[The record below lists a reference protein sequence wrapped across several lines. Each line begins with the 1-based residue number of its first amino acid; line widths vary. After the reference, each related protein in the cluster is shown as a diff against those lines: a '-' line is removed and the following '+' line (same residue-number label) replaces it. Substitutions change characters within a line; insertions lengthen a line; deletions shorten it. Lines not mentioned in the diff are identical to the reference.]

1 MLELDASVAPGRLS
15 SLYPVEMPNPPLI
28 FLCAAAA
35 VCAAAIQNTA
45 MPLLTADTAYRG
57 ALRPLDQAG
66 SFAANLAAI
75 SGIIALGFALLG
87 LAKRVTWVG
96 LPRRFSLA
104 AFSGIFL
111 ASMTVAVLFD
121 RQRTTTQGV
130 LFAFGAASVL
140 TSLLHGIAFRAGR
153 GAAVRVLAASATIM
167 AASALCAQLL
177 QLWSETTLSAWHL
190 SALNMTRTVGEVAYL
205 AVLIS
210 AAFVALPEPGSRAGN
225 LGRTLGGV
233 ALVAAIAA
241 LVVAERALGKDYA
254 LLLYQSQRVSAWID
268 TVPALY
274 ALPLAMGFAGS
285 IAGLVGGDAHQR
297 QGACGLL
304 LLLSSGYAP
313 PAPGRLLTL
322 TLGLAL
328 LASVIITRAIDT
340 FNRQQSPATAP

>member
-1 MLELDASVAPGRLS
+1 M
-15 SLYPVEMPNPPLI
+15 PLI
-28 FLCAAAA
+28 
-35 VCAAAIQNTA
+35 
-45 MPLLTADTAYRG
+45 TADTAYRA
-57 ALRPLDQAG
+57 ALPPLDQAG

-87 LAKRVTWVG
+87 LARRVTWVG
-96 LPRRFSLA
+96 LFRRFSLA

-121 RQRTTTQGV
+121 RQRTTTYGV

-153 GAAVRVLAASATIM
+153 GIAVRTLAANATIM
-167 AASALCAQLL
+167 AASSLCAQLL

-190 SALNMTRTVGEVAYL
+190 SALNITRTIGEVAYL
-205 AVLIS
+205 AVLVS
-210 AAFVALPEPGSRAGN
+210 AAFVTLPEAGTRAAGI
-225 LGRTLGGV
+225 GRKLGGI
-233 ALVAAIAA
+233 ALVAGMAGLII
-241 LVVAERALGKDYA
+241 AERALGKDYA
-254 LLLYQSQRVSAWID
+254 LVLYQNQRVSTWID
-268 TVPALY
+268 TLPSLY
-274 ALPLAMGFAGS
+274 SLPLAIALAGCV
-285 IAGLVGGDAHQR
+285 AGLVGGDAQKR

-328 LASVIITRAIDT
+328 LASVIIGRAIEAY
-340 FNRQQSPATAP
+340 NRQAAGLPTKAPQAT

>member
-1 MLELDASVAPGRLS
+1 
-15 SLYPVEMPNPPLI
+15 MPNPPLI

-35 VCAAAIQNTA
+35 LCAAAIQNTA
-45 MPLLTADTAYRG
+45 MPLMTADTDYRA
-57 ALRPLDQAG
+57 ALGPLDQAG

-96 LPRRFSLA
+96 LLRRFSLA

-111 ASMTVAVLFD
+111 ASMMVAVLFD

-130 LFAFGAASVL
+130 LFALGAASVL
-140 TSLLHGIAFRAGR
+140 TSLLHGIAFRAGHGIAMR
-153 GAAVRVLAASATIM
+153 TLAANATIM

-177 QLWSETTLSAWHL
+177 QLWSETKLSAWHL
-190 SALNMTRTVGEVAYL
+190 SALNVTRTVGEIAYL
-205 AVLIS
+205 AVLVT
-210 AAFVALPEPGSRAGN
+210 AAFVALPEAGTRVGGI
-225 LGRTLGGV
+225 GRKLGGV
-233 ALVAAIAA
+233 ALVAVMGGLI
-241 LVVAERALGKDYA
+241 VAERALGKDYA
-254 LLLYQSQRVSAWID
+254 LVLYQNQRVSTWID
-268 TVPALY
+268 TLPSVY
-274 ALPLAMGFAGS
+274 SLPLAIAFAGS
-285 IAGLVGGDAHQR
+285 VAGLVGGDMQKR

-328 LASVIITRAIDT
+328 LASVIIARAIET
-340 FNRQQSPATAP
+340 FDKQAAGLPIKAPEAT

>member
-1 MLELDASVAPGRLS
+1 
-15 SLYPVEMPNPPLI
+15 MPNPPLI

-35 VCAAAIQNTA
+35 LCAAAIQNTA
-45 MPLLTADTAYRG
+45 MPLMTADTAYRT

-130 LFAFGAASVL
+130 LFAFAAASVL
-140 TSLLHGIAFRAGR
+140 TSLLHGIAFRAGH
-153 GAAVRVLAASATIM
+153 GVAVRALAANATIM
-167 AASALCAQLL
+167 AAAALCAQLL
-177 QLWSETTLSAWHL
+177 QLWSETTLAAWHL
-190 SALNMTRTVGEVAYL
+190 SALNIARTVGEVAYL
-205 AVLIS
+205 AVLVS
-210 AAFVALPEPGSRAGN
+210 AAFVVLPEPGTRAGGI
-225 LGRTLGGV
+225 GRMLGGV
-233 ALVAAIAA
+233 ALVATMIG
-241 LVVAERALGKDYA
+241 LIVAERALGRDYA
-254 LLLYQSQRVSAWID
+254 LVLYQNQRVSAWID
-268 TVPALY
+268 TLPSVY
-274 ALPLAMGFAGS
+274 ALPLAIAFAGS
-285 IAGLVGGDAHQR
+285 VAGLVGGDMQKR

-328 LASVIITRAIDT
+328 LASVIIARAIE
-340 FNRQQSPATAP
+340 RWAAQQAVEAAPAAPAAAQAP